1 LNLVFEI
8 DYATFAV
15 FAALLITE
23 VMGSFLMLF
32 FYDKT
37 KDSVLQYI
45 VPIWEVTGTFG
56 AFWVVVSYFAFPALL
71 IPIAEIFAGLLLVFV
86 ILLVARNS
94 LIVFGEFI
102 IKRKW
107 LDERK
112 LYKGYA
118 VSMLL
123 AGIVILI
130 LLSALVSGKG
140 INLSD
145 RTFSIESWITAAG
158 SLVFVAG
165 SFVLFAGMAPA
176 FFNIRPMKG
185 KALPLSILGVVISI
199 GAYFLYSPSLVSPL
213 ILVPSLLTILAVA
226 LFVFDKTAHIITN
239 KAVFITFLS
248 IIIFSLQ
255 FLIYPSLLGHSLSV
269 DGVTTTGPLASEYLV
284 ITAIGGVLLGI
295 MLTFYMFIAMRQKSM
310 NKEGK
315 KVNFSKENN

>member
-8 DYATFAV
+8 DYAVFAV

-23 VMGSFLMLF
+23 VMGSFLILF

-56 AFWVVVSYFAFPALL
+56 AFWVVVSYFAFPSLL

-94 LIVFGEFI
+94 SIVFGEFI

-118 VSMLL
+118 ASMLL
-123 AGIVILI
+123 AGIVFLI

-145 RTFSIESWITAAG
+145 RTFSIENWITAAG

-165 SFVLFAGMAPA
+165 SFILFAGMAPA
-176 FFNIRPMKG
+176 FFNIKPMKS
-185 KALPLSILGVVISI
+185 KALLLSILGVVISI
-199 GAYFLYSPSLVSPL
+199 GAYYLYSPSLVSPL
-213 ILVPSLLTILAVA
+213 IVVPSVLTILVVA
-226 LFVFDKTAHIITN
+226 LSLSDKTAPIIAN

-248 IIIFSLQ
+248 IMIFSLQ
-255 FLIYPSLLGHSLSV
+255 FLIYPSLLGRSLSV
-269 DGVTTTGPLASEYLV
+269 DSVTTTGPLATEYLV
-284 ITAIGGVLLGI
+284 ITAIGAVLLGI
-295 MLTFYMFIAMRQKSM
+295 MLIFYMFIAMRQKSM
-310 NKEGK
+310 NKEMNLSK
-315 KVNFSKENN
+315 KDER